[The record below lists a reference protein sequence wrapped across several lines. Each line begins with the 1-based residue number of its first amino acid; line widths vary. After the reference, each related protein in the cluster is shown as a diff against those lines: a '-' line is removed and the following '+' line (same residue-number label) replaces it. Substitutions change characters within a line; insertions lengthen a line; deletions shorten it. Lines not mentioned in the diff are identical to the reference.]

1 MRMPRSSS
9 REFLPPLLAVR
20 AFEAAAQRLSFSL
33 AAQDLHVT
41 QSAVS
46 RQIRLLEDF
55 LGYRLFVRLTRSVAL
70 TPEGVEF
77 FRAAQQSLDI
87 LEAATRRGREAG
99 GHCTLKIS
107 ITQSLAFEYVLPRLP
122 SFSAA
127 RPDIEV
133 RVLTSTAPADFQRDE
148 IDAAIRLGP
157 FPGKRYLRHQ
167 PRIPH
172 ELVRSWNGVRAFQ
185 LWDEVLTP
193 VVSRRLIAPGVV
205 LRSPADL
212 CQFPLLSV
220 APRPTAWSDW
230 FRTQGESLPPTVA
243 TSDFGHFLMTLDA
256 ARAGRGVA
264 LVPTLFLRNL
274 DPASDLFCPFESNVP
289 SAGEYYF
296 LCREETA
303 TRGPVEA
310 LIEWL
315 QADAADFADASARA
329 SSR

>member
-9 REFLPPLLAVR
+9 RELLPPLLAVR
-20 AFEAAAQRLSFSL
+20 AFEAAARRLSFSL

-46 RQIRLLEDF
+46 RQVRLLEDF

-70 TPEGVEF
+70 TPQGEDF

-87 LEAATRRGREAG
+87 LETATRRGRESG
-99 GHCTLKIS
+99 GRCTLKIS

-122 SFSAA
+122 AFSAA
-127 RPDIEV
+127 WPDIEV
-133 RVLTSTAPADFQRDE
+133 RVLTSTAPADFQSDE
-148 IDAAIRLGP
+148 FDAAIRLGP
-157 FPGKRYLRHQ
+157 FPGKRYLRNQ

-172 ELVRSWNGVRAFQ
+172 ELVRSWNGVAAFQ

-193 VVSRRLIAPGVV
+193 VASRRLIAPGA
-205 LRSPADL
+205 LHSPADL
-212 CQFPLLSV
+212 CQFTLLSV

-230 FRTQGESLPPTVA
+230 FRSRGETLPAKVA
-243 TSDFGHFLMTLDA
+243 TSDFGHFFMTLDA

-264 LVPTLFLRNL
+264 LVPTLFLRSL
-274 DPASDLFCPFESNVP
+274 DPLSDLFCPFASNVP

-303 TRGPVEA
+303 ARGPVEA
-310 LIEWL
+310 LIAWL
-315 QADAADFADASARA
+315 QADAREFADATVQFPPR
-329 SSR
+329 